1 MLNDNPRKFSIF
13 YWLSSRGFKQNLS
26 DLRDFTHPVSNAKVK
41 LFILDKVKWMSIW
54 DSEGNR
60 MATLVQPFNAKDMTT
75 IMNLTRVLPVGV
87 KHRVK
92 TEQNDY
98 QPKSKFR
105 K

>member
-1 MLNDNPRKFSIF
+1 MT
-13 YWLSSRGFKQNLS
+13 
-26 DLRDFTHPVSNAKVK
+26 DLREFVHPVSNARVK
-41 LFILDKVKWMSIW
+41 LFILDTVKWMSIW

-98 QPKSKFR
+98 QPKSKFKR
-105 K
+105 YE